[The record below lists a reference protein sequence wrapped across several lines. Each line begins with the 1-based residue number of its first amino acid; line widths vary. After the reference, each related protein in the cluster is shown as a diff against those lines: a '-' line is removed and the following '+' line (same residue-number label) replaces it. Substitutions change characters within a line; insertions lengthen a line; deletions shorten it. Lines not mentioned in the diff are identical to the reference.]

1 MGGGFLDL
9 LRQNRNFRLSWFGQI
24 VSEIGD
30 HFNTI
35 SVFSLALQN
44 TRSGL
49 VVSGIML
56 ARAVPM
62 ILAGPVA
69 GVLLDRWDRKKI
81 MLASDVFRALV
92 AALFLFSIAPGRT
105 WLLYVLSGLLMFAS
119 PFFTSGRTAILP
131 TIASPEELHTAN
143 SITQTTRYMGVTLG
157 TLLGGMSAA
166 GLGFQAAFLI
176 NIGSFLFS
184 ALMISQMRLE
194 QGHFRPVRKA
204 LTEADVMRPWQEYR
218 EGLRYMTATPLI
230 FGIALTHV
238 GWATGGGAAQILFS
252 LFGEIVFDRGPAGIG
267 MIWSSAGVGLLVGA
281 AIAHGIGERVSF
293 EGYKKIVV
301 VSVSHPRAD
310 LHVV

>member
-1 MGGGFLDL
+1 MGGSFLDL

-56 ARAVPM
+56 ARAVSDDPGR
-62 ILAGPVA
+62 AGRRRDARPLGPQAAHA
-69 GVLLDRWDRKKI
+69 GERL
-81 MLASDVFRALV
+81 FRALV
-92 AALFLFSIAPGRT
+92 ATLVPLRDRAGPP

-157 TLLGGMSAA
+157 TLLGGIARPGSASKPP
-166 GLGFQAAFLI
+166 F
-176 NIGSFLFS
+176 
-184 ALMISQMRLE
+184 
-194 QGHFRPVRKA
+194 
-204 LTEADVMRPWQEYR
+204 
-218 EGLRYMTATPLI
+218 
-230 FGIALTHV
+230 
-238 GWATGGGAAQILFS
+238 
-252 LFGEIVFDRGPAGIG
+252 
-267 MIWSSAGVGLLVGA
+267 
-281 AIAHGIGERVSF
+281 
-293 EGYKKIVV
+293 
-301 VSVSHPRAD
+301 
-310 LHVV
+310 